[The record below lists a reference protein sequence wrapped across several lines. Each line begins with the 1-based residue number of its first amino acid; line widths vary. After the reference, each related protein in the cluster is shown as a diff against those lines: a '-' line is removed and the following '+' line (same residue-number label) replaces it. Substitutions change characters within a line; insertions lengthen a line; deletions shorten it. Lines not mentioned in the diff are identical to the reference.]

1 MKALVLGYSAWDTLI
16 QVDEIKKLHDDMHL
30 WANQVIESVGSTGAG
45 KALALD
51 VLGVDVTLI
60 TNIADDIAGRK
71 IDDFYKNTSINV
83 IKAPTDSSVS
93 HTNIM
98 HGKGK
103 RISVVTGNSNSIGG
117 MIPEYEKYIEE
128 CDVVFLNINDYCRSF
143 IPYIKKHN
151 KKTFVDIHDYNPPN
165 PYHQEFIEAADIL
178 VGSDVYIIDKQGFL
192 EEQIKKGKELVVLT
206 ASSDGLI
213 ALDHN
218 KVFYDLEGYNDF
230 EYVDSNGA
238 GDSFC
243 SGLMLKLFETN
254 DYGKALNYGT
264 ICGGLACS
272 SEHLFRL
279 DIDRKFVDK
288 IYKKRNE

>member
-16 QVDEIKKLHDDMHL
+16 QVDEITELYDDMHL
-30 WANQVIESVGSTGAG
+30 WANRLIESVGSTGAG

-51 VLGVDVTLI
+51 VLGVEVTLI
-60 TNIADDIAGRK
+60 TNIADDIDGQK
-71 IDDFYKNTSINV
+71 ISEFFKKTSINV
-83 IKAPTDSSVS
+83 IKVPTDVTVS

-98 HGKGK
+98 HGDGK
-103 RISVVTGNSNSIGG
+103 RISVVTGNSNIVGG
-117 MIPEYEKYIEE
+117 MIPEYEKHIKE

-143 IPYIKKHN
+143 IPYIKKHD

-165 PYHQEFIEAADIL
+165 PYHQEFIDAADIL
-178 VGSDVYIIDKQGFL
+178 VGSDVYIKDKREFL
-192 EEQIKKGKELVVLT
+192 KDQISKGKELVVLT
-206 ASSDGLI
+206 SGSKGLI

-218 KVFYDLEGYNDF
+218 NMFYNMDGYNDF

-254 DYGKALNYGT
+254 SYGKALNYGT

-279 DIDRKFVDK
+279 DIDRKYVDK